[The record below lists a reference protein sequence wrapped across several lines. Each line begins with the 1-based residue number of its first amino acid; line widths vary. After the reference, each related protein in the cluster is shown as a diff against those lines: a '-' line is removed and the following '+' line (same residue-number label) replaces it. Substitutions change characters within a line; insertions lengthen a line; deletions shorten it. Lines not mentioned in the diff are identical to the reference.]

1 MFLFEFTDFFFS
13 SSVLLFSFLGG
24 ILWADYGLLNNTF
37 LVYFA
42 NGIGGT
48 ITLVWITI
56 FLVFLGKKNIG
67 IALAYNI
74 ALIIGVIG
82 IMLLFYFII
91 DVKITGY
98 VAMVFNV
105 LMYAAPGEKIVK
117 VIKTED
123 YKLIPIFSTV
133 GGLACSLCWLMFGIY
148 QGDLNLII
156 PNALGLFF
164 AILQVVVYLIYYLK
178 NKDKTNGS
186 TPENDEVV

>member
-1 MFLFEFTDFFFS
+1 
-13 SSVLLFSFLGG
+13 
-24 ILWADYGLLNNTF
+24 
-37 LVYFA
+37 
-42 NGIGGT
+42 
-48 ITLVWITI
+48 
-56 FLVFLGKKNIG
+56 
-67 IALAYNI
+67 
-74 ALIIGVIG
+74 
-82 IMLLFYFII
+82 
-91 DVKITGY
+91 
-98 VAMVFNV
+98 
-105 LMYAAPGEKIVK
+105 MYAAPGEKIVK

>member
-1 MFLFEFTDFFFS
+1 MNC
-13 SSVLLFSFLGG
+13 